1 MIEKTQITTGVYWV
15 AVPQAHLRILCGCP
29 ADSVKHLMKKGLIQW
44 VEKNGVTYET
54 GPNAIL
60 LSDLSLQ
67 NGHFANLA
75 EFPVLQMLYR
85 QGIIIPNHPNNTGHK
100 PILIGQ
106 EEIVRSQMNYIYRG
120 NYGLISLQEIEAAG
134 IAPDVADE
142 MMRMKLRF
150 AFGNIR
156 PTEDLLEDC
165 IVRDQ
170 AAEIRN
176 GVLVRRLGFN
186 VYEFSYEGDSVQVD
200 LNLSEGEAYE
210 TPYEL
215 GAHQVSRDYFAITH
229 SGEGDGWDTNRP
241 CMASIVTF
249 QGRIYLIDA
258 GPNISHSLNAL
269 GINVNEI
276 EGIFH
281 THAHDDHF
289 AGLTSLI
296 RSDHRIKYYSTRLVR
311 ESVTKK
317 LAALMSIDENQFD
330 EFFDVHDL
338 EFDTWNNVN
347 GLEVFP
353 VFSPHPVE
361 TNILFLRTLWK
372 EGHVTYAHLADITAF
387 SVLEGMIS
395 DDPKAP
401 GISRELYERTRSH
414 YLTKVNLKKI
424 DIGGGMIHG
433 LATDFR
439 ADNSTKIVL
448 SHKASP
454 LSNQEKEIGSGLAFG
469 MTDVLI
475 PGKIDYYLKYAA
487 KYLHAYYP
495 TVPES
500 EINMLLNCPRVS
512 FSAGTILLKN
522 NEAPAHV
529 YLILTGS
536 VEFIRAES
544 KVNNILS
551 AGSLAGDMGALFGLI
566 NFGTYRAA
574 SYIETLQ
581 IPSHLFEEFVARNR
595 IFNEIQRVQDRI
607 EFMRSTPLFGES
619 VSYPIQTKIAQVM
632 EQEFYPEGSEIELT
646 QPSLVLIRRG
656 QVELLMEGKTPQVVE
671 EGEFCGEE
679 TILGQ
684 QRRFLMRAVK
694 DSRVYKISDSELLR
708 EIPIVRWKLLERS
721 EQRNSAFWLEA

>member
-15 AVPQAHLRILCGCP
+15 AVPQAQLRILCGCP

-85 QGIIIPNHPNNTGHK
+85 QGIIIPNHPNNTGNK

-170 AAEIRN
+170 AVEIRN

-186 VYEFSYEGDSVQVD
+186 IYEFSYEGDSVQVD

-395 DDPKAP
+395 DDPKTP

-414 YLTKVNLKKI
+414 YLTKVTLKKI

-448 SHKASP
+448 SHTSGP

-469 MTDVLI
+469 MTDILI

-566 NFGTYRAA
+566 NFGTYRSA

-581 IPSHLFEEFVARNR
+581 IPSPLFEEFVARNR

-632 EQEFYPEGSEIELT
+632 EQEFYPEGNEIELT

>member
-500 EINMLLNCPRVS
+500 EINMLLNCPRVP

-632 EQEFYPEGSEIELT
+632 EQEFYPEGNEIELT

>member
-1 MIEKTQITTGVYWV
+1 
-15 AVPQAHLRILCGCP
+15 
-29 ADSVKHLMKKGLIQW
+29 MKKGLIQW

-522 NEAPAHV
+522 NEAPAYV

>member
-1 MIEKTQITTGVYWV
+1 
-15 AVPQAHLRILCGCP
+15 
-29 ADSVKHLMKKGLIQW
+29 MKKGLIQW

-134 IAPDVADE
+134 ISPDVADE
-142 MMRMKLRF
+142 IMRMKLRF

-176 GVLVRRLGFN
+176 GVLVLRLGFN
-186 VYEFSYEGDSVQVD
+186 IYEFSYEGDSVQVD

-317 LAALMSIDENQFD
+317 LAALMSIDENQFN
-330 EFFDVHDL
+330 EFFEVHDL

-448 SHKASP
+448 SHTAGP

-495 TVPES
+495 MVPES

-544 KVNNILS
+544 KINNILS

-595 IFNEIQRVQDRI
+595 IFNAIQRVQDRI

-656 QVELLMEGKTPQVVE
+656 QVELLMKGKTPQIVE

>member
-15 AVPQAHLRILCGCP
+15 AVPQAQLRILCGCP

-134 IAPDVADE
+134 ISPDVADE

-186 VYEFSYEGDSVQVD
+186 IYEFSYEGDSVQVD

-317 LAALMSIDENQFD
+317 LAALMSIDENQFN
-330 EFFDVHDL
+330 EFFEVHDL

-401 GISRELYERTRSH
+401 GISREFYERTRSH

-448 SHKASP
+448 SHTAGP

-495 TVPES
+495 MVPES

-544 KVNNILS
+544 KINNILS

-646 QPSLVLIRRG
+646 QPSLVLVRRG
-656 QVELLMEGKTPQVVE
+656 QVELLMEGKTPQIVE

-721 EQRNSAFWLEA
+721 EQRNSAFWLAA

>member
-1 MIEKTQITTGVYWV
+1 LIEKTQITTGVYWV
-15 AVPQAHLRILCGCP
+15 AVPQAQLRILCGCP

-500 EINMLLNCPRVS
+500 EINMLLNCPRVP

>member
-15 AVPQAHLRILCGCP
+15 AVPQAQLRILCGCP

-134 IAPDVADE
+134 ISPDVADE

-176 GVLVRRLGFN
+176 GVLVLRLGFN
-186 VYEFSYEGDSVQVD
+186 IYEFSYEGDSVQVD

-317 LAALMSIDENQFD
+317 LAALMSIDENQFN
-330 EFFDVHDL
+330 EFFEVHDL

-448 SHKASP
+448 SHTAGP

-495 TVPES
+495 MVPES

-544 KVNNILS
+544 KINNILS

-595 IFNEIQRVQDRI
+595 IFNAIQRVQDRI

-656 QVELLMEGKTPQVVE
+656 QVELLMKGKTPQIVE

>member
-1 MIEKTQITTGVYWV
+1 
-15 AVPQAHLRILCGCP
+15 
-29 ADSVKHLMKKGLIQW
+29 MKKGLIQW

-134 IAPDVADE
+134 ISPDVADE

-176 GVLVRRLGFN
+176 GVLVLRLGFN
-186 VYEFSYEGDSVQVD
+186 IYEFSYEGDSVQVD

-317 LAALMSIDENQFD
+317 LAALMSIDENQFN
-330 EFFDVHDL
+330 EFFEVHDL

-448 SHKASP
+448 SHTAGP

-495 TVPES
+495 MVPES

-544 KVNNILS
+544 KINNILS

-595 IFNEIQRVQDRI
+595 IFNAIQRVQDRI

-656 QVELLMEGKTPQVVE
+656 QVELLMKGKTPQIVE

>member
-1 MIEKTQITTGVYWV
+1 LIEKTQITAGVYWV
-15 AVPQAHLRILCGCP
+15 SIPEANIHILCGCP
-29 ADSVKHLMKKGLIQW
+29 ADSVKHLMKKGFIKS
-44 VEKNGVTYET
+44 VEKNGVKCET

-60 LSDLSLQ
+60 LSDLALQ

-85 QGIIIPNHPNNTGHK
+85 QGIILPNHPNNNGLK
-100 PILIGQ
+100 PVLIGR
-106 EEIVRSQMNYIYRG
+106 EETVKSQMNYIYRG
-120 NYGLISLQEIEAAG
+120 NYGLISKNEIASAG
-134 IAPDVADE
+134 QSESVADE

-150 AFGNIR
+150 AFGRIR
-156 PTEDLLEDC
+156 PTEELLEAC
-165 IVRDQ
+165 VVKDQ
-170 AAEIRN
+170 PVEVRN
-176 GVLVRRLGFN
+176 GVFVKRLRFN
-186 VYEFSYEGDSVQVD
+186 LYEFTYEDESIQVD
-200 LNLSEGEAYE
+200 LNLSEDETYE
-210 TPYEL
+210 NPYEL
-215 GAHQVSRDYFAITH
+215 GSHQVSRDYFAVTH
-229 SGEGDGWDTNRP
+229 SGEGDGWDINRP

-258 GPNISHSLNAL
+258 GPNIAHSLNAL
-269 GINVNEI
+269 GINVNEV

-296 RSDHRIKYYSTRLVR
+296 RADHRIKYYSTRLVR

-317 LAALMSIDENQFD
+317 LAALMSFD
-330 EFFDVHDL
+330 EEKFEDFFEVHDL
-338 EFDTWNNVN
+338 EFETWNNVD
-347 GLEVFP
+347 GLEVYP

-372 EGHVTYAHLADITAF
+372 EGYITYAHLADIAAF
-387 SVLEGMIS
+387 SVLEGMVS
-395 DDPKAP
+395 EDPEAA
-401 GISRELYERTRSH
+401 GISRELYERTRAH

-433 LATDFR
+433 QATDFR
-439 ADNSTKIVL
+439 ADSSEKIVL
-448 SHKASP
+448 SHTANR
-454 LSNQEKEIGSGLAFG
+454 LNNQEKEIGSGLSFG

-475 PGKIDYYLKYAA
+475 EGKVDYYLQYAA
-487 KYLHAYYP
+487 KYLNAYYP
-495 TVPES
+495 MVPAS
-500 EINMLLNCPRVS
+500 EINMLLNCPQVG
-512 FSAGTILLKN
+512 FSAGSILLKN
-522 NEAPAHV
+522 NEAPAYV

-536 VEFIRAES
+536 VEFIRSDS
-544 KVNNILS
+544 KINNILS

-574 SYIETLQ
+574 SHIETLQ

-619 VSYPIQTKIAQVM
+619 VSYPIQTRIAQVM
-632 EQEFYPEGSEIELT
+632 EQQFYPEESEIELS
-646 QPSLVLIRRG
+646 QPGLILVRRG
-656 QVELLMEGKTPQVVE
+656 EIALQHEDQTFHTVG

-679 TILGQ
+679 SILENQ
-684 QRRFLMRAVK
+684 HRFSLKTTK
-694 DSRVYKISDSELLR
+694 DSRVYHIADSALLR

-721 EQRNSAFWLEA
+721 VQRAGAIGLAN

>member
-15 AVPQAHLRILCGCP
+15 AVPEVQLRILCGCP
-29 ADSVKHLMKKGLIQW
+29 ADCVKHMMRKGLIQW
-44 VEKNGVTYET
+44 VEKLGVTYET

-85 QGIIIPNHPNNTGHK
+85 QGIILPNHPNNNGQK
-100 PILIGQ
+100 PILIGRDDT
-106 EEIVRSQMNYIYRG
+106 VRSQMNYIYRG
-120 NYGLISLQEIEAAG
+120 NYGLISTEEIIAAG
-134 IAPDVADE
+134 IEPEVAEE

-150 AFGNIR
+150 AFGMIR
-156 PTEDLLEDC
+156 PTEDLLEAC
-165 IVRDQ
+165 IVSDQ
-170 AAEIRN
+170 DVEIRS
-176 GVLVRRLGFN
+176 GVHVKRLAFN
-186 VYEFSYEGDSVQVD
+186 IYEFSYDGHSVQVD
-200 LNLSEGEAYE
+200 LNLAEGQTYE

-215 GAHQVSRDYFAITH
+215 GSHQVSRDYFAVTH
-229 SGEGDGWDTNRP
+229 SGEGDGWDINRP

-258 GPNISHSLNAL
+258 GPNIAHSLNAL
-269 GINVNEI
+269 GINVNEV
-276 EGIFH
+276 EGILH

-296 RSDHRIKYYSTRLVR
+296 RADHRVKYYSTRLVR

-317 LAALMSIDENQFD
+317 LAALMSLEEDQFED
-330 EFFDVHDL
+330 FFEVHDL
-338 EFDTWNNVN
+338 EFDTWNNIN
-347 GLEVFP
+347 GLEVYP

-372 EGHVTYAHLADITAF
+372 EGYVTYAHLADITAF
-387 SVLEGMIS
+387 NVLEGMIS
-395 DDPKAP
+395 EDPKTP
-401 GISRELYERTRSH
+401 GISRDLYERTRAH
-414 YLTKVNLKKI
+414 YLTKVHLKKI
-424 DIGGGMIHG
+424 DIGGGLIHG
-433 LATDFR
+433 QASDFR
-439 ADNSTKIVL
+439 ADNSEKIVL
-448 SHKASP
+448 SHKADR
-454 LSNQEKEIGSGLAFG
+454 LSNQEKEIGSGLSFG

-475 PGKIDYYLKYAA
+475 PGKVDYYLQYAA
-487 KYLHAYYP
+487 KYLNAYYP
-495 TVPES
+495 MVPES
-500 EINMLLNCPRVS
+500 EINMLLNCPQVA
-512 FSAGTILLKN
+512 FSAGSILLKN
-522 NEAPAHV
+522 NEAPPFV

-574 SYIETLQ
+574 SHIETLQ

-607 EFMRSTPLFGES
+607 EFMRSTLLFGES

-632 EQEFYPEGSEIELT
+632 EQQFYPEGSVMELDKAALVLVRRGEIELYAND
-646 QPSLVLIRRG
+646 QLVQTVG
-656 QVELLMEGKTPQVVE
+656 

-679 TILGQ
+679 TILGHKHN
-684 QRRFLMRAVK
+684 FTLKTSK
-694 DSRVYKISDSELLR
+694 DSRVYQITDAELLK
-708 EIPIVRWKLLERS
+708 EIPIVRWKMLERAV
-721 EQRNSAFWLEA
+721 QRASAS

>member
-15 AVPQAHLRILCGCP
+15 AVPQAQLRILCGCP

-44 VEKNGVTYET
+44 IEKNGVIYET

-170 AAEIRN
+170 AVEIRN

-186 VYEFSYEGDSVQVD
+186 IYEFSYEGDSVQVD

-330 EFFDVHDL
+330 EFFEVHDL

-372 EGHVTYAHLADITAF
+372 EGHVTYAHLADITAL

-454 LSNQEKEIGSGLAFG
+454 LTNQEKEIGSGLAFG

-500 EINMLLNCPRVS
+500 EINMLLNCPRVP

-632 EQEFYPEGSEIELT
+632 EQKFYPEGSEIELT

-656 QVELLMEGKTPQVVE
+656 QIELLMEEKTPQIVE

-684 QRRFLMRAVK
+684 QRRFLIRAVK

-721 EQRNSAFWLEA
+721 EQRSSAFWLEA